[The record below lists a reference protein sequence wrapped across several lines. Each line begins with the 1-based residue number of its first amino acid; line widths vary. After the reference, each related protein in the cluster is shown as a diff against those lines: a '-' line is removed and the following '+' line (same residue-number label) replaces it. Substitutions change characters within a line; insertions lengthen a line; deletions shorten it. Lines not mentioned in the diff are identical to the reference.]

1 MAERFAASIHTEYL
15 SLFRERLESD
25 VDALDWLWQHVNP
38 NMSQRRRERTAA
50 LLACASE
57 HDRHGVRGRVHTLL
71 VGAPGTG
78 KTALKD
84 WIKRTMP
91 DAVGIGPDSSNAGL
105 RLNANTGAPGAL
117 ARAHEGTLCIEELD
131 NFGKAE
137 RNSLYEAMS
146 EGYFEVDKGDF
157 STAIDAETRV
167 VAVANA
173 ADTFGEA
180 LLSRFDFI
188 IEVEQYG
195 SEQTITVST
204 DLYDRFRDAYVLD
217 NPDEQPPLVPQ
228 YLAYI
233 ADERPGYPE
242 DEHDRVVGMLER
254 LVREAEVDGRIREK
268 EAYLRVAYVV
278 AKLNCRD
285 ITAYDWVRAVDLI
298 HPAMDT
304 AALFG
309 DVLDDT
315 DGTTR

>member
-1 MAERFAASIHTEYL
+1 MANRFSASVHPDYL
-15 SLFRERLESD
+15 SLFRDREASD
-25 VDALDWLWQHVNP
+25 VDALDWLWRHIDP
-38 NMSQRRRERTAA
+38 NLSQRRRERTAA

-57 HDRHGVRGRVHTLL
+57 YDRHGVRGRIHTLL

-84 WIKRTMP
+84 WVKRTMP
-91 DAVGIGPDSSNAGL
+91 DTVGIGPDSSNAGL

-117 ARAHEGTLCIEELD
+117 AKAHEGTLCIEELD
-131 NFGKAE
+131 NFGKDE
-137 RNSLYEAMS
+137 RNALYEAMS

-157 STAIDAETRV
+157 SMEVPAETRV
-167 VAVANA
+167 IAVANA
-173 ADTFGEA
+173 TDTFGAA
-180 LLSRFDFI
+180 LASRFDFI

-195 SEQTITVST
+195 PEQTITVST

-233 ADERPGYPE
+233 SGHRPGYPE
-242 DEHDRVVGMLER
+242 DEHERVVGLLEQ
-254 LVREAEVDGRIREK
+254 LVREADLDGRIREK

-278 AKLNCRD
+278 AKLNRRD

-298 HPAMDT
+298 HPSIDT
-304 AALFG
+304 ASLFG
-309 DVLDDT
+309 DVLDDET
-315 DGTTR
+315 H